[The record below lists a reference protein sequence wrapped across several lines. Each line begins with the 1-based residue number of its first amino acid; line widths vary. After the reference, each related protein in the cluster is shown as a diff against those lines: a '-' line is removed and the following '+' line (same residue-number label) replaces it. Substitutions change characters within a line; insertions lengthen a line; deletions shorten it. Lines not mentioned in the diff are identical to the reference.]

1 MSRICPTCGCIEAC
15 YQDEHAADELTT
27 IPDDWME
34 AGIKAVSKY
43 AGTIIRPESVL
54 MRELVEDVHRA
65 MHGREPLLR
74 RADRDFT
81 KSGLERSK
89 T

>member
-15 YQDEHAADELTT
+15 YQDEHAADELTA
-27 IPDDWME
+27 IPEELIE
-34 AGIKAVSKY
+34 AGIEAVRRY
-43 AGTIIRPESVL
+43 DGLIIRHEEPPA
-54 MRELVEDVHRA
+54 RRLVEDIHRA
-65 MHGREPLLR
+65 MHGREPLNR
-74 RADRDFT
+74 RSDRDFT